1 MIPVTRPYFP
11 PRSRLDSYLD
21 RIYASRQLTNNGM
34 LVREL
39 SERLCDYLG
48 VDYLLPVANGTVALQ
63 VAYETLGIKGAAIT
77 TPFTFP
83 ATSSS
88 LAWQRIR
95 PIYAGIDA
103 NDLNLDPTDV
113 ACRLEPDV
121 SAIVPVHTYG
131 NPCQVEAFDQLA
143 AQHDLHLVYDASHT
157 FGVQYRGQSLLR
169 WGDAATLSFHAT
181 KLFHTAEGGAI
192 VFRSEEHLRKAE
204 RLINFGLAEGGPVSI
219 GINGKMSELHAA
231 MGLAMLDDL
240 DTIIGHRVR
249 VIDRYRERLAGK
261 VRMPR
266 RSAEASDNGA
276 YMPILLKDRK
286 VRDSV
291 RRHLSDHGIE
301 SRAYFSPSLDSL
313 ELYSRVRSELAVRA
327 SDCVLCL
334 PVFAELDDQTIQRI
348 ASLVLEAIDSAG

>member
-95 PIYAGIDA
+95 PVYAGIDA

-113 ACRLEPDV
+113 TCRLEPEV

-143 AQHDLHLVYDASHT
+143 AQHDLYLVYDASHT
-157 FGVQYRGQSLLR
+157 FGVQYRGQSLMR

-192 VFRSEEHLRKAE
+192 IFRQADDLE
-204 RLINFGLAEGGPVSI
+204 RAQELINFGLVDGSPASVGV
-219 GINGKMSELHAA
+219 NGKMSELHAA
-231 MGLAMLDDL
+231 MGLAMLEDIDE
-240 DTIIGHRVR
+240 IIERRVS
-249 VIDRYRERLAGK
+249 VIHQYRRLLANW
-261 VRMPR
+261 VAMPE
-266 RSAEASDNGA
+266 RSADASDNGA
-276 YMPILLKDRK
+276 YMPIQLKSRK
-286 VRDSV
+286 SRDHV
-291 RRHLSDHGIE
+291 QRRLKEHSIE

-313 ELYSRVRSELAVRA
+313 GLYSEAVSNLAGDAAGR
-327 SDCVLCL
+327 VLCL
-334 PVFAELDDQTIQRI
+334 PVYAELSEGDVQRI
-348 ASLVLEAIDSAG
+348 AGLVCESIEEVT